1 MKLSELT
8 TLRIGGEVKKY
19 VEVSTESDLIAEVQ
33 HADERAEPL
42 LVLGGGSNLVASDA
56 PFPGTVIRVVGENH
70 PVWIDATCEQ
80 SGSGEPTSVPTAAAD
95 RTPLEASCGG
105 AIVEYFAGTTWDDA
119 VSYAVQRG
127 MIGIEALTGIPG
139 TVGATPIQ
147 NVGAYGQDVSQTITR
162 VRTWDR
168 RERAVRTFFAADCEF
183 AYRDSLFK
191 RTRMPGN
198 DQPTGRYVVL
208 SVTFQHRIGTL
219 SAPIAYPELARRL
232 NIAVGERAPMEEVR
246 QAVREIR
253 ASKGMVLDPNDHDTW
268 SAGSFFTNPIMSAE
282 RAATLPDGAPQY
294 KVPGGIKTSAAW
306 LISHAGVERGFT
318 LTPERNAAAVSTA
331 HSLALTNR
339 GEASCSD
346 LVELAQEI
354 RRRVHADSGVWLEVE
369 PVCVGVDLGHSVV
382 STQG

>member
-8 TLRIGGEVKKY
+8 TLRIGGEIAHY
-19 VEVSTESDLIAEVQ
+19 VEVSQESDLIDQVQ
-33 HADERAEPL
+33 RADAAGQPV
-42 LVLGGGSNLVASDA
+42 LVVGGGSNLVAADA
-56 PFPGTVIRVVGENH
+56 PFAGTVIRVVGKKH

-80 SGSGEPTSVPTAAAD
+80 AGSGEPTSVPTATSD
-95 RTPLEASCGG
+95 LTPLEASCGG

-119 VSYAVQRG
+119 VAYAVRRG

-168 RERAVRTFFAADCEF
+168 VENKVRTFFASDCEF
-183 AYRDSLFK
+183 AYRDSIFK
-191 RTRMPGN
+191 RTRMPGG

-232 NIAVGERAPMEEVR
+232 GVEVGQRAPMDQVR
-246 QAVREIR
+246 TAVREIR
-253 ASKGMVLDPNDHDTW
+253 TSKGMVLDPSDHDTW
-268 SAGSFFTNPIMSAE
+268 SAGSFFTNPIISAE
-282 RAATLPDGAPQY
+282 RADALPEGAPRFEAQ
-294 KVPGGIKTSAAW
+294 GGIKTSAAW
-306 LISHAGVERGFT
+306 LITHAGVERGFT
-318 LTPERNAAAVSTA
+318 LTPERQGAAVSTK

-339 GEASCSD
+339 GKASSAD
-346 LVELAQEI
+346 LVELAEEI
-354 RRRVHADSGVWLEVE
+354 RRRVHADSGIWLEAE
-369 PVCVGVDLGHSVV
+369 PVRLGVRIGDS
-382 STQG
+382 Q